1 MQQTKLIALLFA
13 FVCVHVHAQEVPKS
27 PLLYKQLHI
36 KSAEGYVYE
45 AREDTLPF
53 LLTVENFNV
62 AGNRTQIDIY
72 DTSGIRSTYAY
83 IFEQDTIYTERRTSF
98 RNKLSSVTKV
108 YRDEK
113 GNIVKY
119 EEFDTT
125 GKKMGWYSTMRYNKK
140 RQVIEEKTFIY
151 KKLISHE
158 KIKYHPDGKIKE
170 TRILRPKNRL
180 GGGYLVPPVIHVN
193 TGENSKYT
201 KQEEFKNYKD
211 YPGKMIRSS
220 IIFYTKNYFLGVKG
234 FLDLKMYDKVV
245 TERYYQPNGLL
256 DFEEQY
262 LNGKFIGKKAYKYL
276 YY

>member
-1 MQQTKLIALLFA
+1 MQQTKLLALLFA

-108 YRDEK
+108 YHDEK

-119 EEFDTT
+119 EDFDEK
-125 GKKMGWYSTMRYNKK
+125 GKKTGNTQTMRYNKK
-140 RQVIEEKTFIY
+140 RQVIEDKIFIY
-151 KKLISHE
+151 
-158 KIKYHPDGKIKE
+158 
-170 TRILRPKNRL
+170 NRL
-180 GGGYLVPPVIHVN
+180 VSHKKNQIPSRWQSQKNAYPVSEKRTKTRGFSPAFHPSEYAN
-193 TGENSKYT
+193 GFR
-201 KQEEFKNYKD
+201 KQETGN
-211 YPGKMIRSS
+211 IR
-220 IIFYTKNYFLGVKG
+220 KL
-234 FLDLKMYDKVV
+234 
-245 TERYYQPNGLL
+245 
-256 DFEEQY
+256 
-262 LNGKFIGKKAYKYL
+262 
-276 YY
+276 